1 MANYFFL
8 RILFYITSHLYFIPT
23 KLQGLHRCARLTTVT
38 TKKSCY
44 VKKDKARQ
52 YSSCPAWY
60 TYNQAFTQSA
70 TGIQFPLFL
79 VFDIFTTVTAFIC
92 LLKATDDRILI
103 SQKSRSSSR
112 IVRHCVIVSDICTSE
127 RESESQTCLAVN
139 LNRLPASFRNV
150 KTSIST

>member
-8 RILFYITSHLYFIPT
+8 HFVLHFISSLFHSNETSRSSPL
-23 KLQGLHRCARLTTVT
+23 CATYDCHH
-38 TKKSCY
+38 KKSCF

-70 TGIQFPLFL
+70 TGIQFPLFCF
-79 VFDIFTTVTAFIC
+79 VFDVFTTVTAFIC

-112 IVRHCVIVSDICTSE
+112 IVRHCDCVWHMHISE
-127 RESESQTCLAVN
+127 RASH
-139 LNRLPASFRNV
+139 RLV
-150 KTSIST
+150 LLWISTGCPHRLEMLKHR